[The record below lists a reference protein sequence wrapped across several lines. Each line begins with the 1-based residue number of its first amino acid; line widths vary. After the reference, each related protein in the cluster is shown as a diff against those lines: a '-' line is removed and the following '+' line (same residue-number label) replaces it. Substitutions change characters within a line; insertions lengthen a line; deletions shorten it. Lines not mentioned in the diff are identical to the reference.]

1 MPFHDAR
8 KFTDAGRR
16 DGTDA
21 KTDAYTV
28 PVTDRRRSS
37 SIAKGSTRSQ
47 CTLLVLYACDQHGG
61 NENEP
66 ALQVLKMQ
74 FFRFTCLLR
83 QVSPSIDDLTNHND
97 KGSSQLTDRVFC

>member
-47 CTLLVLYACDQHGG
+47 CTLLVLYACDQHM
-61 NENEP
+61 
-66 ALQVLKMQ
+66 VVT
-74 FFRFTCLLR
+74 RT
-83 QVSPSIDDLTNHND
+83 SPLSKFWKCSFSDL
-97 KGSSQLTDRVFC
+97 RVFYDKCRHLSTI